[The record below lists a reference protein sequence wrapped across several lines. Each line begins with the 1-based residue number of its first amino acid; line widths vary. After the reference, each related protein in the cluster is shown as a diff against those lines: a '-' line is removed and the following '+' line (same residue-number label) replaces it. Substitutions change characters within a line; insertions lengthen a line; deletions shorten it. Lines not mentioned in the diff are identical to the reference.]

1 MMPASAPRTSAFAV
15 KYLFSGLLFMMM
27 ASGPF
32 LMSCASTAGPGES
45 ELSSELPEAPVPD
58 MDDAGWAEEYRE
70 IAEALIDESTSE
82 QRMDEMWERLA
93 HLTDY
98 YPHRLSGSDMLEDAI
113 DWMQAGLEEDG
124 FENVRKQEV
133 MVPHWVRN
141 EESAVM
147 HGPYEKELRMLGL
160 GGSVGTPP
168 EGIRAEVLV
177 VGSFEELEERAAEA
191 EGKIVVWNVPFTT
204 YGATVQYRVHGATAA
219 ARAGAVASLI
229 RSVGPFSMQTPHTGN
244 SRYADDVN
252 KIPHAAITLE
262 DAELMQRFQDRG
274 EPVEVHLTMGAETL
288 PDALSYNVM
297 GELRG
302 SERPEEVVV
311 LGGHIDSWD
320 IGHGVMDCGAGII
333 TTWEAVRMM
342 KVLGLRPKR
351 TIRVVGWTNEE
362 NGVRGGVA
370 YRDMIMNNNSFEQHQ
385 LAYEI
390 DFGAFE
396 PYGFGFTGS
405 EAAMEMLEPVLSLTE
420 SIGVTELRSG
430 SSGTVDI
437 GPLRRE
443 GMPIMGIDVDTSK
456 YFWYHHT
463 DADTMDKQNPEH
475 VAKVIAATA
484 VMIYVVADMDERL
497 PWE

>member
-1 MMPASAPRTSAFAV
+1 MQA
-15 KYLFSGLLFMMM
+15 
-27 ASGPF
+27 
-32 LMSCASTAGPGES
+32 
-45 ELSSELPEAPVPD
+45 
-58 MDDAGWAEEYRE
+58 DAGWAEEYRDVANAL
-70 IAEALIDESTSE
+70 IAEATKQEH
-82 QRMDEMWERLA
+82 MDEMWHRLA
-93 HLTDY
+93 ELTDY
-98 YPHRLSGSDMLEDAI
+98 YPHRLSGSEMLEDAI
-113 DWMQAGLEEDG
+113 DWMYDGLNEDG
-124 FENVRKQEV
+124 FQNVRKQEV

-147 HGPYEKELRMLGL
+147 HGPYEKDLRMLGL

-191 EGKIVVWNVPFTT
+191 EGKIVVWNVPYTT
-204 YGATVQYRVHGATAA
+204 YGATVQYRVHGAVAA

-229 RSVGPFSMQTPHTGN
+229 RSVAPFSMQTPHTGN
-244 SRYADDVN
+244 SRYDEEVR

-288 PDALSYNVM
+288 PDALSHNVI
-297 GELRG
+297 GELTG
-302 SERPEEVVV
+302 SERPGEVVV
-311 LGGHIDSWD
+311 IGGHIDSWD
-320 IGHGVMDCGAGII
+320 VGHGVMDCAAGII

-342 KVLGLRPKR
+342 KILGLQPRR

-362 NGVRGGVA
+362 NGVRGGLA
-370 YRDMIMNNNSFEQHQ
+370 YRDKVLNDGSFERHQ
-385 LAYEI
+385 LAYEV
-390 DFGAFE
+390 DFGVFE

-405 EAAMEMLEPVLSLTE
+405 DAAMEMLEPVLALTE
-420 SIGVTELRSG
+420 PVGVTELRSG

-437 GPLRRE
+437 TPLQRE
-443 GMPIMGIDVDTSK
+443 GMPIMGLDVDTSK

-463 DADTMDKQNPEH
+463 DADTMDKQDPEDI
-475 VAKVIAATA
+475 AKVIAATA
-484 VMIYVVADMDERL
+484 VMMYVVADMEERL